1 MSEKLLG
8 YNGKI
13 AYIDLSTSKVEIKSL
28 DPKIAEDYMSKMDQL
43 VLYAENDYTSLS
55 STRGLSTEAIRKLF
69 EISYE
74 NKLED
79 LMDLFYK

>member
-1 MSEKLLG
+1 MKEVG
-8 YNGKI
+8 CP
-13 AYIDLSTSKVEIKSL
+13 LSVKELK
-28 DPKIAEDYMSKMDQL
+28 DPIITHEEYVSKMDQL

-55 STRGLSTEAIRKLF
+55 STRGLHTEAIRKLF

-79 LMDLFYK
+79 LMELYYK